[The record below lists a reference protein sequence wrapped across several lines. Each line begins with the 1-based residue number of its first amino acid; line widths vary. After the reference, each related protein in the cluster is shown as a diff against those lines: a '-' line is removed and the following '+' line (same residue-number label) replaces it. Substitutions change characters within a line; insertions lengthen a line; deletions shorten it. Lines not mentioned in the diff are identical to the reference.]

1 MKKVKYTRKQ
11 RERMIADW
19 ASTADALGL
28 DYKDGIIDGELVGAV
43 LRLQAERDEL
53 KNLRDAAHTRYCLQS
68 DVLNLLTVPRVRRI
82 AQVLQFIA
90 LRLQSKDSSDQLAI
104 DYSIFVV

>member
-53 KNLRDAAHTRYCLQS
+53 KNLRDAAQTRYCLQS
-68 DVLNLLTVPRVRRI
+68 DVLNLPIELITH
-82 AQVLQFIA
+82 LQDPMRDLAAKIGMHMA
-90 LRLQSKDSSDQLAI
+90 HQS
-104 DYSIFVV
+104 YR

>member
-53 KNLRDAAHTRYCLQS
+53 KNLRDAAHTRYCQQIE
-68 DVLNLLTVPRVRRI
+68 DIKEFYANTQQRPN
-82 AQVLQFIA
+82 
-90 LRLQSKDSSDQLAI
+90 
-104 DYSIFVV
+104 